1 MCCRFVLFSVSPDV
15 DGCFGES
22 RRIIGEKY
30 SPDDV
35 DEWSINGVNLT
46 EKNPSLSNPPL
57 RLRRRRW
64 SLVVVVFLLVQDFG
78 VLLPLLMETLQ
89 QLH

>member
-1 MCCRFVLFSVSPDV
+1 MLMDV
-15 DGCFGES
+15 FGES

-46 EKNPSLSNPPL
+46 EKNPSLSNPPFA
-57 RLRRRRW
+57 
-64 SLVVVVFLLVQDFG
+64 SSS
-78 VLLPLLMETLQ
+78 T
-89 QLH
+89 